1 MTAHVNQSHSTGDY
15 EWRYEYYDDEESVFF
30 EGLKANRYS
39 VVIGFWVGLAV
50 FVIFMFFVLTLLT
63 KTGAPHPVIPDPSE
77 KHHGPDDNLL
87 EAGCPQTFLLSPMLD
102 ESLSLFHFY
111 IHEADQTPVDRD
123 TLIGIERCGG
133 REPIDCIGLAI
144 EGERGN
150 RDDHYLSNF
159 SFPSFVQSEHSSSLD
174 NDDKLACGLPVISD
188 SQSPVI
194 NS

>member
-1 MTAHVNQSHSTGDY
+1 MTAHVNHSTGDY

-63 KTGAPHPVIPDPSE
+63 KTGAPHLEIPDPGE
-77 KHHGPDDNLL
+77 KHHGPDDSVL
-87 EAGCPQTFLLSPMLD
+87 EDGCPQTFLLSPLLE
-102 ESLSLFHFY
+102 ESPSLFHFY
-111 IHEADQTPVDRD
+111 IHEEDQTTED
-123 TLIGIERCGG
+123 TAIGRERCGG
-133 REPIDCIGLAI
+133 RDTTECIGLI
-144 EGERGN
+144 TEGQSGN
-150 RDDHYLSNF
+150 RDDHFLSNF
-159 SFPSFVQSEHSSSLD
+159 NFPSFVQSEHSSSLD
-174 NDDKLACGLPVISD
+174 NDGLLLCDLPVITD